1 MSLEYL
7 SYRNPKKEKKINNF
21 IFITKSF
28 GFLYGKIVDLGSGI
42 KKISKSLKKKG
53 DV

>member
-7 SYRNPKKEKKINNF
+7 SYHNPKKEKEINNF
-21 IFITKSF
+21 ICIIKSF
-28 GFLYGKIVDLGSGI
+28 GFMYGKITDLGSEVS
-42 KKISKSLKKKG
+42 KIIESLKKKG